1 MEKEAD
7 YTMINN
13 LDLHRREAK
22 NCLRCRN
29 SEERRVHQDS
39 DGYCQIVEPSDNLR
53 VRCVGE
59 WGADKVVFISTYVD
73 IAGVALQY
81 KWPYYYYI
89 EICSGPGLCIDYK
102 SGEEFIGTAL
112 ASVLTEGA
120 KYYTKLFFFDLN
132 PVTIEI
138 LRLRIASSADI
149 PQEVKDKTIVEV
161 GDYTNPTSILEVLNN
176 HISKYQKG
184 LNIVFVDP
192 TDMSVPFELYLAIIR
207 FGKGTDFIINFADG
221 TDLKRNIKI
230 AFETPDYPIQK
241 KYSKVLETHDF
252 FKDKENIE
260 LARKGDFEKL
270 SKEFENVFLQSF
282 RNQKYD
288 HIRDKK
294 IKWYYKLLF
303 LSKNALGEKFWKSA
317 CNKTAAERENGQG
330 VLSFFE
336 DWYNETD

>member
-22 NCLRCRN
+22 NCLKCRN
-29 SEERRVHQDS
+29 SEARKEHQDA
-39 DGYCQIVEPSDNLR
+39 DGYCQIVEPSDNLG

-81 KWPYYYYI
+81 KWPFYYYI
-89 EICSGPGLCIDYK
+89 EICSGPGLCVDYK

-112 ASVLTEGA
+112 ATLLTDGA

-132 PVTIEI
+132 PITIAS
-138 LRLRIASSADI
+138 LKRRIAACDDI
-149 PQEVKDKTIVEV
+149 PQEVKDKTVVEV
-161 GDYTNPTSILEVLNN
+161 GDYTNPGSIIKVMSK
-176 HISKYQKG
+176 HISKSQKG

-230 AFETPDYPIQK
+230 AFDSPDYPSQK
-241 KYSKVLETHDF
+241 KYRKVLETHDF
-252 FKDKENIE
+252 FINGRNKE
-260 LARKGDFEKL
+260 LARKGHLANL
-270 SKEFENVFLQSF
+270 SKEFENDFLQSF
-282 RNQKYD
+282 KNRNYEYIQE
-288 HIRDKK
+288 KK

-303 LSKNALGEKFWKSA
+303 LSTNPLGVKFWKSA
-317 CNKTAAERENGQG
+317 CEKTAAERENGQG
-330 VLSFFE
+330 VLF
-336 DWYNETD
+336 